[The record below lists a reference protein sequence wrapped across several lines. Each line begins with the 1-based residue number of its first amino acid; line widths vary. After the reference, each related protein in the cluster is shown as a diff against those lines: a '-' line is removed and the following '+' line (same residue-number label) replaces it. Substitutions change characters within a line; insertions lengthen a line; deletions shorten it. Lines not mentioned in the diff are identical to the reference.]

1 MFIVLIGDR
10 SGFVDQKPFLYSLL
24 FSLFVKKGWKLSIIN
39 DMKTSNSHIIFSA
52 KKKFLEYYGKSGKHL
67 VTS

>member
-24 FSLFVKKGWKLSIIN
+24 YALCEEGLKII
-39 DMKTSNSHIIFSA
+39 H
-52 KKKFLEYYGKSGKHL
+52 Y
-67 VTS
+67 